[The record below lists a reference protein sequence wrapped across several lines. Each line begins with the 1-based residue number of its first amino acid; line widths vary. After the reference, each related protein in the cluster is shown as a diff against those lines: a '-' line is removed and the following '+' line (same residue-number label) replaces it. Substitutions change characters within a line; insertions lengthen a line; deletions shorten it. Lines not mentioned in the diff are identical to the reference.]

1 VALLLGGQPGAFATG
16 GKYQVITVDT
26 VPILF
31 GVEALGMGAVE
42 VDVEA
47 PNTATTTALVVIS
60 IATDSG
66 VSIFAS

>member
-1 VALLLGGQPGAFATG
+1 MG

-31 GVEALGMGAVE
+31 GVEALGIGAVE
-42 VDVEA
+42 VAVEA
-47 PNTATTTALVVIS
+47 PNTATTSASVVIIS
-60 IATDSG
+60 MATDSG

>member
-1 VALLLGGQPGAFATG
+1 M
-16 GKYQVITVDT
+16 DT

-47 PNTATTTALVVIS
+47 PNTATMTALVVIS

-66 VSIFAS
+66 MSIFAS

>member
-1 VALLLGGQPGAFATG
+1 M
-16 GKYQVITVDT
+16 DT

-42 VDVEA
+42 VDVEV
-47 PNTATTTALVVIS
+47 PNTATMTALVVIS

-66 VSIFAS
+66 TSIFAS